1 MCYPTRG
8 PWQELKAS
16 LLPSPETP
24 HNCAQGQR
32 DGLSVVWL
40 IFSFFLLFHFVWVYF
55 VCLFSLEVVVTLKHP
70 EIAFMLLCF
79 HVSFSKAQK
88 ICQRFATSTAWSEP
102 VTWHGRILYP
112 ITQSYSHYM
121 QLSLFS
127 CIYTANIFIGKTV
140 ELTDH

>member
-1 MCYPTRG
+1 MARAESITT
-8 PWQELKAS
+8 S
-16 LLPSPETP
+16 FS
-24 HNCAQGQR
+24 R
-32 DGLSVVWL
+32 DTIQLCPGTVRWTFCCLAYL
-40 IFSFFLLFHFVWVYF
+40 FFFLLFHFVWVYF
-55 VCLFSLEVVVTLKHP
+55 VCLFSLEVVVKHP